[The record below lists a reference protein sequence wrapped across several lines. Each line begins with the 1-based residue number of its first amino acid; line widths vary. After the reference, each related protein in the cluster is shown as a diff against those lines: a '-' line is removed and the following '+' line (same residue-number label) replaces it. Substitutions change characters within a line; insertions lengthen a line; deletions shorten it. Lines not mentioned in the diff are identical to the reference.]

1 MSDEIT
7 RLKAELVELNT
18 KCQLARDNEV
28 RFALQRSRLEAER
41 TQLLVKLGG
50 GGGAY
55 SHANRRTGGA
65 LSCCHADADANA

>member
-28 RFALQRSRLEAER
+28 RFALQRSAPS
-41 TQLLVKLGG
+41 
-50 GGGAY
+50 Y
-55 SHANRRTGGA
+55 W
-65 LSCCHADADANA
+65 